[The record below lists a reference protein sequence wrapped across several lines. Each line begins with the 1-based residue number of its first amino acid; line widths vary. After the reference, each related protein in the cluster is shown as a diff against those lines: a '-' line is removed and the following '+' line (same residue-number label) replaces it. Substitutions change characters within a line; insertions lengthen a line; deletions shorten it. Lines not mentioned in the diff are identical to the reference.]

1 MKVFNLVL
9 CIIFL
14 NTSGFTSDPCKT
26 APISVLSRKRDIF
39 YFKVC
44 KEFMGARIEVY
55 SPEGELLATEEITH
69 QKALVDFF
77 FEKPGDYK
85 IVFKKDEEEKIFI
98 YSKLNPEP
106 VVLADVENQ
115 IVISQ
120 Q

>member
-1 MKVFNLVL
+1 MKILNLVL
-9 CIIFL
+9 CIVFL
-14 NTSGFTSDPCKT
+14 NSSGFISDPCKT

-44 KEFMGARIEVY
+44 KEFIGACIEVF
-55 SPEGELLATEEITH
+55 SPEGELLASDEITH

-85 IVFKKDEEEKIFI
+85 IVFKKNEEEKIFT

-115 IVISQ
+115 LVISQ